1 MLTDWSV
8 NSNINRLAYLNSL
21 NKKPQQ
27 ILLELIQLES
37 FVYTFEECSS
47 RTSSNENIRD
57 IIFTKYKLDINQ
69 AILNR
74 LISNN
79 FKLLD
84 KKLVSKNTVSLS
96 EFENFVSSTINSENE
111 FLDKVANVRK
121 KFIDFTKDN
130 YNKKISDEEAK
141 KIFSQYIYSA
151 TIEQDIDDD
160 SSGLYFI
167 FKKFLLNCLD
177 NDIDSLGIIEDFG
190 IANQIQYL
198 VIDDF
203 ENDSKFLEGCTIF
216 VDTPILIKRLG
227 YDGLSFW
234 NDYKEIF
241 NQICNAGATLKIFA
255 HTFDELWGILFNF
268 KKCIAQ
274 NILDAKGVATF
285 LKARQDFAATISK
298 EKPNYEVDDILTLD
312 KERLIT
318 NIINLKIEII
328 DDIQEE
334 DLNENNYKKW
344 EFDSEKFKT
353 ILLNCSSNLENYPL
367 RVDRD
372 VQSISSITRLR
383 KAIEIDNRSKKFKDY
398 KYFLLVDNYMLVK
411 AINEY
416 HKDADEKWGC
426 NELLLEN
433 SLLFSLWQNL
443 SDNANIN
450 KTLFRSKCFAMNV
463 INGEFKDRLYRE
475 TRRLEIYS
483 QLPVKDSIIAS
494 PDIID
499 NVYDKS
505 IKDNNNIDKAY
516 IASTIKNEIEKKQ
529 KELENKVDEQNL
541 LIAQQCQTIANHGYE
556 INEIKID
563 TRKEI
568 ENLED
573 EITKA
578 DIENLAKYLLKSP
591 INKMKIFLKKIY
603 YILIKKEFD
612 ADGYLF
618 EKARSILSK

>member
-1 MLTDWSV
+1 MEIV
-8 NSNINRLAYLNSL
+8 
-21 NKKPQQ
+21 
-27 ILLELIQLES
+27 
-37 FVYTFEECSS
+37 
-47 RTSSNENIRD
+47 
-57 IIFTKYKLDINQ
+57 
-69 AILNR
+69 
-74 LISNN
+74 
-79 FKLLD
+79 
-84 KKLVSKNTVSLS
+84 
-96 EFENFVSSTINSENE
+96 
-111 FLDKVANVRK
+111 
-121 KFIDFTKDN
+121 
-130 YNKKISDEEAK
+130 
-141 KIFSQYIYSA
+141 
-151 TIEQDIDDD
+151 
-160 SSGLYFI
+160 
-167 FKKFLLNCLD
+167 
-177 NDIDSLGIIEDFG
+177 EDFG

-198 VIDDF
+198 VVDDF

-216 VDTPILIKRLG
+216 IDTPILMKRLG

-241 NQICNAGATLKIFA
+241 NQICNAGAALKIFK

-274 NILDAKGVATF
+274 NILDAKGVAAF
-285 LKARQDFAATISK
+285 LKARQDFAATIKK
-298 EKPNYEVDDILTLD
+298 EKPDYEVDDVLTLD
-312 KERLIT
+312 KERLMT

-334 DLNENNYKKW
+334 DLDENNYKKW

-372 VQSISSITRLR
+372 IQSISSIARLR
-383 KAIEIDNRSKKFKDY
+383 KDIEIDNRSKKLKDY

-416 HKDADEKWGC
+416 HKDANEKGCC

-443 SDNANIN
+443 SDNANMN

-463 INGEFKDRLYRE
+463 INEAFKDRLYRE

-494 PDIID
+494 PDIVD
-499 NVYDKS
+499 NVYDES
-505 IKDNNNIDKAY
+505 IKDNNIDSAY

-529 KELENKVDEQNL
+529 KELENKVNEQDL
-541 LIAQQCQTIANHGYE
+541 LITQQYQTIANHGHE
-556 INEIKID
+556 INEIKIES
-563 TRKEI
+563 RKEMEDL
-568 ENLED
+568 EN

-591 INKMKIFLKKIY
+591 INKLKIFLKKIY